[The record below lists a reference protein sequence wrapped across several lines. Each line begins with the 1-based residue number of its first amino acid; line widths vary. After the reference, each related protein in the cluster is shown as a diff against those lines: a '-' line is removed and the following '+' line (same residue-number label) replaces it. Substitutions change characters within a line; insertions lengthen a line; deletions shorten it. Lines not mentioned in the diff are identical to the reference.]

1 MGDQF
6 NLSGDFRGAI
16 LNIKS
21 TLTNVQQSVS
31 KMQTDDVKTR
41 EELEHLI
48 AQLSVLLEK
57 VPEARRDQAEA
68 VADTAKIM
76 VEAVTADKPKKTL
89 IQITG
94 EGLKQAAQN
103 LADVLPDIITI
114 ATKITASAIKL
125 GG

>member
-41 EELEHLI
+41 QELEQLI
-48 AQLSVLLEK
+48 AQLSVVLQR
-57 VPEARRDQAEA
+57 VPEDRQEQAEA
-68 VADTAKIM
+68 AADTAKIL
-76 VEAVTADKPKKTL
+76 VEAATADKPKKTL

-103 LADVLPDIITI
+103 LADVLPDILTI
-114 ATKITASAIKL
+114 AAKITASAIKL